1 VRGEGRKGGGNICK
15 RRAKGRKKERDRV
28 LKIELVYYRWSIL
41 DTRCSWSVVGEAYIG
56 ERLKIE
62 KQRGEFGG
70 TRVADLHYAWKRE
83 GVGIFKL
90 YPPTQ

>member
-1 VRGEGRKGGGNICK
+1 
-15 RRAKGRKKERDRV
+15 
-28 LKIELVYYRWSIL
+28 
-41 DTRCSWSVVGEAYIG
+41 VVGEAYIG